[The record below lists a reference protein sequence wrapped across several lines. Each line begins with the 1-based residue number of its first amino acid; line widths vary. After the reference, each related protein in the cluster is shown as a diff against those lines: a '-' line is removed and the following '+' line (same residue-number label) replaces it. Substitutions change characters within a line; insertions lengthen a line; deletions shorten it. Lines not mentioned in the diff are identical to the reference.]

1 VVITDFVT
9 FFTNCAMPFDPSTL
23 HSLEASA
30 ATAAAYLD
38 ACDSSSGD
46 GRLDAEH
53 YQACGD
59 LLMKIFLLVDAEK
72 VFPALLERSPAARE
86 AVDSIRL
93 QRRIEGARL
102 SF

>member
-1 VVITDFVT
+1 
-9 FFTNCAMPFDPSTL
+9 MPSFDQSTL
-23 HSLEASA
+23 QSLEASA
-30 ATAAAYLD
+30 AAAAAYLD
-38 ACDSSSGD
+38 ACDSGT
-46 GRLDAEH
+46 GEARLDAEY

-72 VFPALLERSPAARE
+72 VFPALVERSPAARE
-86 AVDSIRL
+86 VVDSIQL